1 MAALRLPIYK
11 DGIIEKTYEVEN
23 FRVPYGVIQD
33 VLHLVEVDKLDDEMA
48 IANMMLGAFDLI
60 DPLLKDLFP
69 GLTDDELRHADFVDI
84 GLVFTSIARYAI
96 DRLSKGLKKG
106 AN

>member
-1 MAALRLPIYK
+1 MSLKLPIYRN
-11 DGIIEKTYEVEN
+11 GVIEKTYEVEN
-23 FRVPYGVIQD
+23 FRIPYGVIQD
-33 VLHLVEVDKLDDEMA
+33 VLHLVEVDKLNDEMA
-48 IANMMLGAFDLI
+48 IAGMLLEVFDLV

-84 GLVFTSIARYAI
+84 GLVFTGVARYAI
-96 DRLSKGLKKG
+96 EKLSKGLKRG

>member
-1 MAALRLPIYK
+1 MLRLPIYRN
-11 DGIIEKTYEVEN
+11 GVIEKTYEVEN

-33 VLHLVEVDKLDDEMA
+33 VLHLVEVDKLNDEMA
-48 IANMMLGAFDLI
+48 VAGMLLEAFDLV

-84 GLVFTSIARYAI
+84 GMVFTGIARYAVEK
-96 DRLSKGLKKG
+96 LSRGLKKG

>member
-1 MAALRLPIYK
+1 MSLRLPIYRN
-11 DGIIEKTYEVEN
+11 GVIEKTYEVEN
-23 FRVPYGVIQD
+23 FRIPYGVIQD
-33 VLHLVEVDKLDDEMA
+33 VLHLVEVDKLNDEMA
-48 IANMMLGAFDLI
+48 IAGMLLEAFDLV

-84 GLVFTSIARYAI
+84 GLVFTGVARYAI
-96 DRLSKGLKKG
+96 EKLSKGLKRG

>member
-1 MAALRLPIYK
+1 MSLKLPIYR
-11 DGIIEKTYEVEN
+11 GGVIEKTYEVEN
-23 FRVPYGVIQD
+23 FRIPYGVIQD
-33 VLHLVEVDKLDDEMA
+33 VLHLVEIDKLNDEIA
-48 IANMMLGAFDLI
+48 IAGMLLEAFDLV

-84 GLVFTSIARYAI
+84 GLVFTGVARYAI
-96 DRLSKGLKKG
+96 EKLSKGLKRG